1 MKQFKQDETVTLS
14 QTARIHGKPPSYL
27 TSTTLCMKQL
37 PLAIGIS
44 CLSFMILSLII
55 INSATLLFQ
64 TELSHLLSLSLGV
77 FFLLSCT
84 AAIWKH
90 TLER

>member
-1 MKQFKQDETVTLS
+1 MEQFKQSEPTNLS
-14 QTARIHGKPPSYL
+14 HTSGVHGKPPSYL
-27 TSTTLCMKQL
+27 TSTTICMKQL

-44 CLSFMILSLII
+44 CLSFIILSLII
-55 INSATLLFQ
+55 INSSTLLFQ
-64 TELSHLLSLSLGV
+64 TEPSHLLSLLLGL

-90 TLER
+90 TFEH

>member
-1 MKQFKQDETVTLS
+1 MEQFKQGEPVNLS
-14 QTARIHGKPPSYL
+14 QTSGVHGKPPSYL
-27 TSTTLCMKQL
+27 TSTTICMKQL

-44 CLSFMILSLII
+44 CLTFMILGLII

-64 TELSHLLSLSLGV
+64 TEPSHLLSLLLGL

-90 TLER
+90 TLKD